1 MKKLIALSAAAVMAS
16 SAAMADVAI
25 SGTASVSYDDGGADV
40 ASDTTYDAGLVIV
53 GTSGATTVT
62 VKWDLEADLITGID
76 LATSIGPVTIAADMW
91 NEDTAEV
98 AGSATDSDGDGFAGD
113 GTGDAIAVILDSDDT
128 SVTVSLDVP
137 VGDMT
142 IGLDDSGD
150 ITLTGTFSGVTISHT
165 IQDGADSTTGSASIA
180 GMDIS
185 LTNDGGDSTW
195 SIGTTVSGIALTL
208 NSDTDITAA
217 FGLAGNTLTVSHV
230 GKVALVAAV
239 DAVAATATAAAVLA
253 EHDTLAADAYTTVAI
268 SRDLTSGATLTATYS
283 SADDSLTLKAAVAF

>member
-1 MKKLIALSAAAVMAS
+1 MKKLIALSAVAVMAS

-25 SGTASVSYDDGGADV
+25 SGTASVSYDDNGSGA
-40 ASDTTYDAGLVIV
+40 SGTTYDAGLSIV
-53 GTSGATTVT
+53 GTAGATTVT
-62 VKWDLEADLITGID
+62 VAWDLQADVITGID
-76 LATSIGPVTIAADMW
+76 LSTSIGPVTIAADMW
-91 NEDTAEV
+91 DEDNSED
-98 AGSATDSDGDGFAGD
+98 AGAAGEGGYVDDYSDAT
-113 GTGDAIAVILDSDDT
+113 DDT

-142 IGLDDSGD
+142 IALDDSGD
-150 ITLTGTFSGVTISHT
+150 ITLSGTFAGVTISHT

-230 GKVALVAAV
+230 GKVDEVAET
-239 DAVAATATAAAVLA
+239 TANWGT
-253 EHDTLAADAYTTVAI
+253 DAADAYTTVAI

-283 SADDSLTLKAAVAF
+283 SSDDSLTLKAAVTF

>member
-25 SGTASVSYDDGGADV
+25 SGSASVAYDDGGAA
-40 ASDTTYDAGLVIV
+40 ASGTTYDAALSIV
-53 GTSGATTVT
+53 GTSGGTTVT
-62 VKWDLEADLITGID
+62 VGWDLEADTITGID
-76 LATSIGPVTIAADMW
+76 LATSIGPVSIAADMW
-91 NEDTAEV
+91 NEDTSDTV
-98 AGSATDSDGDGFAGD
+98 GTDDGDGDARVIIAD
-113 GTGDAIAVILDSDDT
+113 GTDT

-137 VGDMT
+137 VGDLT
-142 IGLDDSGD
+142 IALDDSGD
-150 ITLTGTFSGVTISHT
+150 ITLSGTFAGVTISHT

-230 GKVALVAAV
+230 GKVDLVAE
-239 DAVAATATAAAVLA
+239 TATHYYTA
-253 EHDTLAADAYTTVAI
+253 AADAYTTVAI
-268 SRDLTSGATLTATYS
+268 TRDLTSGATLTATYS
-283 SADDSLTLKAAVAF
+283 SKDDSLTLKAAVSF